1 VANGHH
7 VSSNSLKSNYS
18 SSSSIETAIVT
29 RTLQT
34 ESHAVVTKKDKRNSA
49 HLGSD
54 KYLKS
59 CAMDFQYV
67 EVTDSR
73 NGDTHHATVNHGHIV
88 DVPTHLLALSEE
100 ENVSITSSSDES
112 STIQPLSLAVA
123 LENVLAALEEP
134 RGLVCSHCVLYSII
148 CGVWIVV
155 TMPCVQFFCLVY
167 TISVST

>member
-1 VANGHH
+1 M
-7 VSSNSLKSNYS
+7 
-18 SSSSIETAIVT
+18 
-29 RTLQT
+29 
-34 ESHAVVTKKDKRNSA
+34 TKKDKRNSA

-59 CAMDFQYV
+59 CTMDFQYV

-73 NGDTHHATVNHGHIV
+73 NGDAHHATVHHGNIV

-100 ENVSITSSSDES
+100 ENVSVTSSSDES

-134 RGLVCSHCVLYSII
+134 RGLVCSHCVLYSFA
-148 CGVWIVV
+148 CRV
-155 TMPCVQFFCLVY
+155 
-167 TISVST
+167 